1 MKYFSYRPNI
11 LFFGPP
17 LFLLF
22 DDLSSNRSI
31 YQYQEYYLTDF
42 FFFKRILL
50 QNEIL
55 YFQSERSVQTRTN
68 QSHVRFRFQAL
79 CQLADTELDGTK
91 WSRSIDRWSD
101 SILLSF
107 LQWKIDFLNGYVF
120 GRTHD
125 FTLKDTFKDEI
136 NRLEI
141 NNIT

>member
-1 MKYFSYRPNI
+1 MKNFSHRPNI
-11 LFFGPP
+11 LFFCPP

-31 YQYQEYYLTDF
+31 YQYQEYYLTV
-42 FFFKRILL
+42 FFFKRIFL

-55 YFQSERSVQTRTN
+55 YFQSERSIQTWTN
-68 QSHVRFRFQAL
+68 QSYVRFRFQAL

-101 SILLSF
+101 SILSSF
-107 LQWKIDFLNGYVF
+107 LQWKIDFQNGYIF

-125 FTLKDTFKDEI
+125 FTLKDTFEDEI

-141 NNIT
+141 NNII